1 MIVNFTFKTS
11 LKMKTKLLRKL
22 RNKIPSIFQVW
33 VERNPI
39 DVRND
44 ILSEVYRIRKRKN
57 IKPKAL
63 YTNDFGEKNVQVL

>member
-1 MIVNFTFKTS
+1 
-11 LKMKTKLLRKL
+11 MKTKLLRKL
-22 RNKIPSIFQVW
+22 RNKIPSTFQDWW

-57 IKPKAL
+57 IKQKAL
-63 YTNDFGEKNVQVL
+63 YTNDFGEKKTQEL

>member
-1 MIVNFTFKTS
+1 MFG
-11 LKMKTKLLRKL
+11 MKTKLLRKL
-22 RNKIPSIFQVW
+22 RNKIPTTFQYW
-33 VERNPI
+33 RVERNPI

-63 YTNDFGEKNVQVL
+63 YTNDFGENSSQIL

>member
-1 MIVNFTFKTS
+1 
-11 LKMKTKLLRKL
+11 MKTKLLRKL
-22 RNKIPSIFQVW
+22 RNKIQSTFQYCLVERNPIL

-63 YTNDFGEKNVQVL
+63 YTNDFGENSSQIL